1 MFLGLLRNIQGWDY
15 RGRRDC
21 QELGLCP
28 SVLFSCANFTHAKPH
43 SPFPLLSP
51 PPRRINLMEGMS
63 RYTVFPG
70 WNCLLA
76 GRWLDLSRAAQ
87 RSSSSGD
94 GKLSVRVFSFTCEVL
109 LPRRQFMQHS
119 LTPDT
124 PSCQAKQTH
133 WPRHAVCTHASLS
146 SYRPRDLFPRYITA
160 FNSISKSV
168 IKEMGAAFLWKG
180 GRTQPRPC
188 CFSVERKLYALC
200 AAMIR
205 TSGELPHKGAKSN
218 LATVTGAFS
227 KQETK
232 ESWRQAQCCRPSSVS
247 DL

>member
-1 MFLGLLRNIQGWDY
+1 
-15 RGRRDC
+15 
-21 QELGLCP
+21 
-28 SVLFSCANFTHAKPH
+28 
-43 SPFPLLSP
+43 
-51 PPRRINLMEGMS
+51 MS

-76 GRWLDLSRAAQ
+76 GRWLDLCRGAQ
-87 RSSSSGD
+87 RWSSSGE

-109 LPRRQFMQHS
+109 LLRRQFTQHS

-133 WPRHAVCTHASLS
+133 WPRHAVCTHSSLS
-146 SYRPRDLFPRYITA
+146 SYRPRELFPRYITA
-160 FNSISKSV
+160 FNSKSKSV
-168 IKEMGAAFLWKG
+168 IKEMGAALER

-200 AAMIR
+200 VAMIR
-205 TSGELPHKGAKSN
+205 TPGELPSQRAKSN
-218 LATVTGAFS
+218 LANVIEAFS